1 MKRLFGLVILFFLAV
16 GFVVLRSSPPV
27 PEDVEPSGEAES
39 SDSLQ
44 SAVWVATAYGI
55 DYPASPT
62 TSTKQLKQ
70 QCRDCLDTIQSAGFD
85 TVYLQVRPSCD
96 ALYSSS
102 LFPWSSYLTGTCG
115 QAPSGGFDPLAYWVK
130 QAHKRALRLEAW
142 VNPYRVCAG
151 AEAESDW
158 SALPDDSPAKQH
170 PEWVVK
176 YDGGYYF
183 DPGIPEVRQL
193 VTDGVREIVE
203 NYDVDGVQFDDYFY
217 PGTDFADDASYQAY
231 GDGQSLE
238 DWRRDNINQLIES
251 VYETVHSYAKAD
263 HCVFG
268 VSPSGI
274 WKNGYGGE
282 SGSETRG
289 FSHYSECYA
298 DSLAWVEH
306 GWVDYLCPQIYWE
319 IGNEA
324 ADFETLV
331 SWWSD
336 RLRGTDTRLIIGLA
350 GYKIG
355 DPENGSVW
363 ENDGVEEIS
372 RQLALCRN
380 TGGLSGVALFSCQ
393 TIQNNDALFR
403 LWNSQFTTKE

>member
-158 SALPDDSPAKQH
+158 SALPD
-170 PEWVVK
+170 
-176 YDGGYYF
+176 
-183 DPGIPEVRQL
+183 L
-193 VTDGVREIVE
+193 
-203 NYDVDGVQFDDYFY
+203 
-217 PGTDFADDASYQAY
+217 
-231 GDGQSLE
+231 SL
-238 DWRRDNINQLIES
+238 IHI
-251 VYETVHSYAKAD
+251 
-263 HCVFG
+263 
-268 VSPSGI
+268 
-274 WKNGYGGE
+274 
-282 SGSETRG
+282 
-289 FSHYSECYA
+289 
-298 DSLAWVEH
+298 
-306 GWVDYLCPQIYWE
+306 
-319 IGNEA
+319 
-324 ADFETLV
+324 
-331 SWWSD
+331 
-336 RLRGTDTRLIIGLA
+336 
-350 GYKIG
+350 
-355 DPENGSVW
+355 
-363 ENDGVEEIS
+363 
-372 RQLALCRN
+372 
-380 TGGLSGVALFSCQ
+380 
-393 TIQNNDALFR
+393 
-403 LWNSQFTTKE
+403 

>member
-1 MKRLFGLVILFFLAV
+1 MKRLFGLVVLFFLAV

-27 PEDVEPSGEAES
+27 SENMEPSGETS
-39 SDSLQ
+39 SSESLQ

-62 TSTKQLKQ
+62 ASAKQLKR

-102 LFPWSSYLTGTCG
+102 LFPWSRYLTGTCG

-130 QAHKRALRLEAW
+130 QAHKRGLRLEAW
-142 VNPYRVCAG
+142 VNPYRICAG
-151 AEAESDW
+151 ADAESDW
-158 SALPDDSPAKQH
+158 NALPDGSPAKQH
-170 PEWVVK
+170 PEWVVE
-176 YDGGYYF
+176 YGGSYYF
-183 DPGIPEVRQL
+183 DPGIPEVRHL

-217 PGTDFADDASYQAY
+217 PGTDFADDTSYQAY

-238 DWRRDNINQLIES
+238 DWRRDNVNQLIAS
-251 VYETVHSYAKAD
+251 VYETVHSHAKSD
-263 HCVFG
+263 SCVFG

-306 GWVDYLCPQIYWE
+306 GWVDYLCPQVYWE

-355 DPENGSVW
+355 DPENDSVW

-372 RQLALCRN
+372 RQLALCRD